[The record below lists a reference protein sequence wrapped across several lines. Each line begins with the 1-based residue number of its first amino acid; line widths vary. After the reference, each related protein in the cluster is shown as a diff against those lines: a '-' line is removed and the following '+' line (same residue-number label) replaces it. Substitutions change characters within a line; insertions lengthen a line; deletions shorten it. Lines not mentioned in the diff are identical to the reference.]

1 MRKRTGAALGIVA
14 AISCLLFL
22 VGNRLGGLI
31 DVLPGNILQKFTAA
45 VDHFIDYKF
54 TFFKTR
60 SALILG
66 GALFLIAWAVY
77 LYRLA
82 ATGNF
87 RRGEEYG
94 SSRWGTAKDIKPLMD
109 PDPELNIPLSDLVQI
124 SSRKVKDFEAD
135 RNKNIVVVGGSGS
148 GKTYSEVKPSLM
160 QLHSSYVITDPK
172 GTLLPETGRMLQEAG
187 YEIRVMN
194 TINFTKSMHY
204 NPLAYIRDEKD
215 ILKVVNVLIENTKG
229 EGNHAGEDFWV
240 KAERLLYTALIAYIF
255 KKGAPEERNIPMLI
269 DLLDSCEVRD
279 NDPSFRSAVDILFE
293 SLEAEDPDC
302 LAVKQYKKFKM
313 AAGDTMKS
321 ILISCAARLAPFD
334 IAELREIT
342 STDELQLDELGDRK
356 TALYLIM
363 SDTDSTYSFLIAMIM
378 YQMFNLLCTKADDEY
393 GGHLPFPVR
402 CLLDEFANIGK
413 IPDFQILISTIRS
426 RGISVMIFLQSLS
439 QLDAQYKDNAEI
451 ILDNCDT
458 LVFLGGKSTKTTEQI
473 SKMIGKTTIDTQ
485 NTSETKGQSGSYS
498 MQNQILGRDLIDP
511 AEIARLKRSDC
522 IVLITGLPPFRS
534 KKYRT
539 QQHPRYH
546 QIADGGAALF
556 DPKEIKEQTMDSYF
570 AHVKE
575 IVKISELN
583 DLD

>member
-1 MRKRTGAALGIVA
+1 
-14 AISCLLFL
+14 
-22 VGNRLGGLI
+22 
-31 DVLPGNILQKFTAA
+31 
-45 VDHFIDYKF
+45 
-54 TFFKTR
+54 
-60 SALILG
+60 
-66 GALFLIAWAVY
+66 
-77 LYRLA
+77 
-82 ATGNF
+82 
-87 RRGEEYG
+87 
-94 SSRWGTAKDIKPLMD
+94 
-109 PDPELNIPLSDLVQI
+109 
-124 SSRKVKDFEAD
+124 
-135 RNKNIVVVGGSGS
+135 
-148 GKTYSEVKPSLM
+148 
-160 QLHSSYVITDPK
+160 
-172 GTLLPETGRMLQEAG
+172 
-187 YEIRVMN
+187 
-194 TINFTKSMHY
+194 
-204 NPLAYIRDEKD
+204 
-215 ILKVVNVLIENTKG
+215 
-229 EGNHAGEDFWV
+229 
-240 KAERLLYTALIAYIF
+240 
-255 KKGAPEERNIPMLI
+255 
-269 DLLDSCEVRD
+269 
-279 NDPSFRSAVDILFE
+279 
-293 SLEAEDPDC
+293 
-302 LAVKQYKKFKM
+302 
-313 AAGDTMKS
+313 MKS